1 MFKNIL
7 KILIGFYIVITATYF
22 IEKYM
27 PYLEKIIESK
37 KQKNTQEID
46 QDICPNYAIGH
57 IAMGQVRVY
66 TRFFKNL
73 ENIIINENN
82 LSESIAKQSCDRANQ
97 EAIIFYNSIPIGTA
111 KTVSYDYSKSL
122 AKDAKEDFKVYTI
135 MEFKE
140 IFHKIPD
147 GQQII
152 AIYDSKKDTNTLLK
166 EIKTTTEDDEEVI
179 VGNSDTI
186 YFEFIKEDP
195 YKKQLEYSSIKTD
208 LNNDGIEDLVALTEW
223 SEAGEKKLRYISIFV
238 LINKKDKPVKRYIL
252 FPITLIRNSSFY
264 LSQVLDTNGDGNKEI
279 IIKKTRDSID
289 EFTIYKYDNI
299 SDTYLSKSLN

>member
-27 PYLEKIIESK
+27 PYLENIIESNEK
-37 KQKNTQEID
+37 ISKEME

-57 IAMGQVRVY
+57 IAVGKVRVY
-66 TRFFKNL
+66 TRFLKNL
-73 ENIIINENN
+73 ESIIINENN

-97 EAIIFYNSIPIGTA
+97 EAIIFYNSIPIGVA

-122 AKDAKEDFKVYTI
+122 AKEAKEDFKVYTI

-140 IFHKIPD
+140 KYHNIPD
-147 GQQII
+147 NAQIT
-152 AIYDSKKDTNTLLK
+152 AVYNSSKSIDALTK
-166 EIKTTTEDDEEVI
+166 EIKPSTDEDEEII

-208 LNNDGIEDLVALTEW
+208 LNGDGTNDLVALTEW
-223 SEAGEKKLRYISIFV
+223 YDANDKSNLRHIAIFA
-238 LINKKDKPVKRYIL
+238 LINKENEPIKRYIL
-252 FPITLIRNSSFY
+252 FPITLIRNSSF
-264 LSQVLDTNGDGNKEI
+264 SIFQILDTNSDGNKEI
-279 IIKKTRDSID
+279 IIKKTRDSKD

-299 SDTYLSKSLN
+299 SDTYLSRDL